1 MNLET
6 RVLIVEDNA
15 AVRADLKTLLDL
27 MEGIK
32 VVGFAAS
39 GKQAVTLAHTLQPEL
54 VILDFEL
61 SQEGNG
67 ILDGCAAI
75 QAIKSGGSQ
84 IKVVVLTAHGYA
96 AARRQALLAGADAF
110 FVKGQD
116 MNPFFQMIKDI
127 HLYRD

>member
-1 MNLET
+1 MERKT

-15 AVRADLKTLLDL
+15 SVRADLKMLLDL
-27 MEGIK
+27 LDGIK
-32 VVGFAAS
+32 VVGLAAS
-39 GKQAVTLAHTLQPEL
+39 GKQAVLQAHSLLPDL

-61 SQEGNG
+61 GQEGSG

-75 QAIKSGGSQ
+75 QAIKAGDAL

-96 AARRQALLAGADAF
+96 AARRQAMLAGADAF

-116 MNPFFQMIKDI
+116 PESFFQFVKNI
-127 HLYRD
+127 HVD

>member
-1 MNLET
+1 MERET
-6 RVLIVEDNA
+6 RVLIVEDND
-15 AVRADLKTLLDL
+15 AVRADLKMLLDL

-32 VVGFAAS
+32 VVGVAS
-39 GKQAVTLAHTLQPEL
+39 NGKQAVMLAHTLLPDL

-61 SQEGNG
+61 GKEGSG

-75 QAIKSGGSQ
+75 QAIKSGDSL

-110 FVKGQD
+110 FIKGQD
-116 MNPFFQMIKDI
+116 PDSFIKFVKNI
-127 HLYRD
+127 HVY